1 MGQGQEGL
9 GFIAMYWGP
18 MLLGFIFM
26 GISWLVSNRLKSK
39 FTKYSKIR
47 LNIGLSGKQIAEK
60 MLEQN
65 GIYDVKVMHVKGQLT
80 DHYNPLNKTVNL
92 SDSVYSGI
100 SVAATAVAAH
110 ECGHAVQHAQ
120 AYSALTL
127 RSKLVPIQNIS
138 SKILNI
144 AMMALMFG
152 SYFLQG
158 FISMEIIIYAMIA
171 GNLGLT
177 LFAMVTLPVEFDAS
191 KRALA
196 WIDNNGIVG
205 SMEYDG
211 AKDALKWAAMTYV
224 VAALAALTQLAFWVF
239 MLLARRD

>member
-1 MGQGQEGL
+1 MGNDGNM
-9 GFIAMYWGP
+9 GFMAMYWGP
-18 MLLGFIFM
+18 MLIGFVFM
-26 GISWLVSNRLKSK
+26 GISWVVSNRLKSK
-39 FTKYSKIR
+39 FAKYSKIR

-60 MLEQN
+60 MLEQS
-65 GIYDVKVMHVKGQLT
+65 GIYDVKVIHVKGQLT

-92 SDSVYSGI
+92 SDSVYNGV

-110 ECGHAVQHAQ
+110 ECGHAVQHAE

-127 RSKLVPIQNIS
+127 RSKLVPVQNIS
-138 SKILNI
+138 SKILNF

-152 SYFLQG
+152 SYLMQG
-158 FISMEIIIYAMIA
+158 LIPLDIIIYVMIA

-205 SMEYDG
+205 TQEYDG
-211 AKDALKWAAMTYV
+211 AKDALKWAALTYV
-224 VAALAALTQLAFWVF
+224 VAALAALTQLLFWVL
-239 MLLARRD
+239 MLLNRRN